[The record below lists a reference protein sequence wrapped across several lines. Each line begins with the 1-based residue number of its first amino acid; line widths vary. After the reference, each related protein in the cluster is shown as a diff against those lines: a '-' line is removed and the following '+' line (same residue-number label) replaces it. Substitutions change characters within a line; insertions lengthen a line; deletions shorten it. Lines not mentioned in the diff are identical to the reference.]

1 MICDACGQSYIGR
14 HAACPHC
21 GAVIGNK
28 LITAPT
34 PQPSEAAEPV
44 WRNMAVE
51 NIVHPSFLAQSA
63 PPSYRTLRWIRDDKV
78 VSPVFVAAGA
88 TGEIM
93 VAQVPQRERWRIN
106 RAIYIGPTANTVFRL
121 YAGASSYG
129 AANTAYSDLFDVG
142 LSTAQGSFMSG
153 NDLDSTTLAAG
164 SNIRATFA
172 AATAADQIAVILYID
187 VYVLEVGQEMP
198 EAGDTEGVS

>member
-1 MICDACGQSYIGR
+1 MICDACGQTYIGR
-14 HAACPHC
+14 HNRCPHC
-21 GAVIGNK
+21 GAPIGTMV
-28 LITAPT
+28 ITAPT

-44 WRNMAVE
+44 WRNMAAE

-78 VSPVFVAAGA
+78 VSPVTVATGA

-93 VAQVPQRERWRIN
+93 IAQVPQRERWRIN
-106 RAIYIGPTANTVFRL
+106 RAIYIGPTPNTVFRL

-129 AANTAYSDLFDVG
+129 AANTAYSDLFDIG
-142 LSTAQGSFMSG
+142 LSTAQGTFMSG
-153 NDLDSTTLAAG
+153 NDLDSSTLAAG

-172 AATAADQIAVILYID
+172 AATAADQIAVILYVDI
-187 VYVLEVGQEMP
+187 YILQTSMEMP
-198 EAGDTEGVS
+198 EAGENEGIS